1 MRGLYALRS
10 FIRIM
15 IPGLVLRIN
24 ENLQIG
30 HAQSSGLCPRRVF
43 KNIMYEYDGRV
54 AGIRKKD
61 SVAHGA
67 GGAGSSGSHAD
78 QGVVCL
84 LQQAIGVGSRR
95 RCPRIRF
102 IDAQYP
108 RRL

>member
-1 MRGLYALRS
+1 MRGLYALCC

-15 IPGLVLRIN
+15 IPGFVLRIN
-24 ENLQIG
+24 EDLQIG
-30 HAQSSGLCPRRVF
+30 HAQSSSLRPGRVF
-43 KNIMYEYDGRV
+43 KNVMDEYDGRV

-67 GGAGSSGSHAD
+67 GGAGSSGAHAD
-78 QGVVCL
+78 QGIVCF
-84 LQQAIGVGSRR
+84 LQQAIGISSRR
-95 RCPRIRF
+95 RCPGIRF